1 MQQRR
6 PVKRS
11 NPYFIKTRSCSSW
24 KTERIKCRTGRAE
37 TSLSLCLFVWLSVSF
52 STWIFFFALV
62 SIFNHSVEACSYPG
76 RSCILGVWILMNSF
90 LSTCVSELKDRIY
103 WKIFRE
109 KSVSVTASYVWIEA
123 RQNIYVTWTSERQKA
138 FTVTDRRSQKSSRLT
153 VIKCSCLT
161 GQSAFQSKIP

>member
-123 RQNIYVTWTSERQKA
+123 RQNIYVTWTSERQKSLYCNRQTQPKK
-138 FTVTDRRSQKSSRLT
+138 FQIDCCKVFMFDRTISL
-153 VIKCSCLT
+153 
-161 GQSAFQSKIP
+161 SK